1 MNKEQIQKCKYFIW
15 GHINQQID
23 SQIITS
29 DELDRFAKEQ
39 KLSFMTIQRI
49 KKLNESWGGLEITDK
64 GFTIEKKSFDWQ
76 PLPNN

>member
-1 MNKEQIQKCKYFIW
+1 MKIEENKKCKYFIW
-15 GHINQQID
+15 GHINEEID
-23 SQIITS
+23 TQIITS

-39 KLSFMTIQRI
+39 KLSFMTVQRI
-49 KKLNESWGGLEITDK
+49 KKLNESWGGLQITDK